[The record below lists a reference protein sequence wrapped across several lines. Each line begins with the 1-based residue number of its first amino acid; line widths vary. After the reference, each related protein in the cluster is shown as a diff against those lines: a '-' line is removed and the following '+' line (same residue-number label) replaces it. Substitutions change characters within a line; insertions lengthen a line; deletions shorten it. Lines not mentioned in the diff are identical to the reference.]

1 MSIIIWQ
8 GHTKRT
14 IRLIFTGMSSIFIE
28 DTQIPQVGFVRHRP
42 AFMEAG
48 IAGAWL
54 RGLSGLRSAAWEK
67 NKFKFPFSVCFD
79 AQGEWG

>member
-54 RGLSGLRSAAWEK
+54 RG
-67 NKFKFPFSVCFD
+67 
-79 AQGEWG
+79 

>member
-28 DTQIPQVGFVRHRP
+28 DTQIPQVGFAPLRP
-42 AFMEAG
+42 VKGVGDCRSLAARFERIWQDIQKG
-48 IAGAWL
+48 I
-54 RGLSGLRSAAWEK
+54 
-67 NKFKFPFSVCFD
+67 
-79 AQGEWG
+79 

>member
-42 AFMEAG
+42 AFMERELPEPG
-48 IAGAWL
+48 C
-54 RGLSGLRSAAWEK
+54 E
-67 NKFKFPFSVCFD
+67 V
-79 AQGEWG
+79 

>member
-28 DTQIPQVGFVRHRP
+28 DTQIPQVGFAVCLLYGGS
-42 AFMEAG
+42 AVAAG
-48 IAGAWL
+48 TDRAWL
-54 RGLSGLRSAAWEK
+54 RGLSGYGRIYRKGYE
-67 NKFKFPFSVCFD
+67 N
-79 AQGEWG
+79 G

>member
-28 DTQIPQVGFVRHRP
+28 ETQIPQVGFVRHRP

-54 RGLSGLRSAAWEK
+54 RGLSGYGRIYRKGYE
-67 NKFKFPFSVCFD
+67 N
-79 AQGEWG
+79 G